1 MEETFLGVPLG
12 GWVWVGVAI
21 LALIGVYNTVMTA
34 VRNAREEKRVRDSPT
49 KELKDEVAEINK
61 KLDNDNRRLNAHE
74 RRQDDFQHGLMALCS
89 GVQALLDHE
98 LHDGNS
104 GEMAD
109 ASKNIDKWL
118 RERP

>member
-1 MEETFLGVPLG
+1 MGIEEIPAV
-12 GWVWVGVAI
+12 GWMWAVIVA
-21 LALIGVYNTVMTA
+21 LALLNVYNAVSTA
-34 VRNAREEKRVRDSPT
+34 RKNARDEKKLRDSPT
-49 KELKDEVAEINK
+49 TALSDRVTDHDR
-61 KLDNDNRRLNAHE
+61 KLDTDKRRLDAHE
-74 RRQDDFQHGLMALCS
+74 RRLDDIQRGLMVNCA
-89 GVQALLDHE
+89 GVQALIDHE

>member
-1 MEETFLGVPLG
+1 MEEMFLGVPLG
-12 GWVWVGVAI
+12 AWGWVGVAV
-21 LALIGVYNTVMTA
+21 LALFGAYNTIVTA
-34 VRNAREEKRVRDSPT
+34 IKNAREERRVRDSPT
-49 KELKDEVAEINK
+49 RELREEVSEINE
-61 KLDNDNRRLNAHE
+61 KLANDNRRLNAHE

-104 GEMAD
+104 NEMEE